1 MYNVFNMGIG
11 MILVV
16 DEKDV
21 EKTMRILKDN
31 GENPSVIGTV
41 TDNEGIVIE

>member
-21 EKTMRILKDN
+21 EKTMEILKDN

>member
-16 DEKDV
+16 DQNDV
-21 EKTMRILKDN
+21 QKTLSIL
-31 GENPSVIGTV
+31 EAHHETATVIGSV
-41 TDNEGIVIE
+41 TNTPGIRFE

>member
-16 DEKDV
+16 DPKDV
-21 EKTMRILKDN
+21 DKTLSILEAQN
-31 GENPSVIGTV
+31 EHATVIGQ
-41 TDNEGIVIE
+41 VIEGEGVHFQ

>member
-21 EKTMRILKDN
+21 NKTLEILEANNEKPRI
-31 GENPSVIGTV
+31 IGKV
-41 TDNEGIVIE
+41 VNEEGIVIK

>member
-16 DEKDV
+16 AEKDV
-21 EKTMRILKDN
+21 ERTMEILAAN
-31 GENPSVIGTV
+31 GEKPSVIGTV
-41 TDNEGIVIE
+41 TDGEGIVIE